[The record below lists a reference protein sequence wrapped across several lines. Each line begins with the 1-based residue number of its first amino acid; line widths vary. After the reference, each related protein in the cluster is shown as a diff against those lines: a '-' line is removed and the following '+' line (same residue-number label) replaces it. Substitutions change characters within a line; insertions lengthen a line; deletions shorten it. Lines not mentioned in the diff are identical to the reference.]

1 MKDYSGYLI
10 CSDFD
15 GTLSFGQINEKNIV
29 AIKDFMKY
37 GGKFTLCTGRR
48 GEDIVRHS
56 LLPFKLNAPMI
67 GLTGSQIYDT
77 QENRVVEAHCL
88 DNSWIE
94 LVDELAEKIKYNQV
108 IDIVGNVNVYK
119 FHASNKE
126 EKKRV
131 VEAAMCETI
140 YKITGY
146 TDYKGDA
153 YIVPGLEDICY
164 GRYSATSNGPATY
177 EVTALGI
184 DKGYSAHRVK
194 EIVGAKTLICVG
206 DYVGDI
212 SMLKEAD
219 ISYAVENAV
228 DKLKAVAD
236 RVTVHAK
243 DGAIARIIEDILP

>member
-108 IDIVGNVNVYK
+108 IEIVGNVNVYK

-126 EKKRV
+126 EKKGLLKQLCVKPYIRLP
-131 VEAAMCETI
+131 AILTIRAMPILCRAL
-140 YKITGY
+140 KIFAMVDTVQHL
-146 TDYKGDA
+146 TD
-153 YIVPGLEDICY
+153 L
-164 GRYSATSNGPATY
+164 R
-177 EVTALGI
+177 LM
-184 DKGYSAHRVK
+184 R
-194 EIVGAKTLICVG
+194 
-206 DYVGDI
+206 
-212 SMLKEAD
+212 
-219 ISYAVENAV
+219 
-228 DKLKAVAD
+228 
-236 RVTVHAK
+236 
-243 DGAIARIIEDILP
+243 